1 MSTMS
6 TMPPRSAAQYGLV
19 FEPFPLLLDYELGDH
34 FMLRTDDTSDALFL
48 GSHMNGNISEIEE
61 ALDERFTI
69 DERFGD
75 KQTEALKLETEMYNA
90 FVERLLAGEEDDT
103 LGSLYASMLYGYS
116 TGEDERA
123 WLQSKGLHLPVV
135 PFSDEPDSNADAVPD
150 FAPWLSEDYL
160 SQVHD
165 LFELEPGRTETGE
178 PCIWVRPG
186 TRREVRVLLRPESWD
201 MEAHFMMML
210 WDWDVDGFF
219 YDPEVTCSTRE
230 TWVTD
235 GFLDRTYVHHADFQK
250 NTGYRETKYLLP
262 EAARTELMVGL
273 ANTGLWGTVSLE
285 SEVRVL
291 GSADDLDFELDTYG
305 DVVCKAVV
313 HLG

>member
-1 MSTMS
+1 MSTM
-6 TMPPRSAAQYGLV
+6 YGLG

-34 FMLRTDDTSDALFL
+34 LMLRTDANKNALFL

-75 KQTEALKLETEMYNA
+75 KQAEASKLETEMYNA

-103 LGSLYASMLYGYS
+103 LSSLYYSMLYGYS
-116 TGEDERA
+116 TDEDKRA

-135 PFSDEPDSNADAVPD
+135 PFSDEPDCNSDAVPD
-150 FAPWLSEDYL
+150 LAPWLSEDYQ
-160 SQVHD
+160 SQVAD
-165 LFELEPGRTETGE
+165 LFVLEPGRTEDGE
-178 PCIWVRPG
+178 PCVWVRPG
-186 TRREVRVLLRPESWD
+186 KRREVRVLLRPESW
-201 MEAHFMMML
+201 EFGAHFQMML
-210 WDWDVDGFF
+210 WDWDLDGGFF
-219 YDPEVTCSTRE
+219 DDTEVLARARD

-235 GFLDRTYVHHADFQK
+235 GFLDRTYVHHVDRQK
-250 NTGYRETKYLLP
+250 NIWRAGYEYHLP
-262 EAARTELMVGL
+262 DAAQTELMIEL

-313 HLG
+313 RVG